1 MASGPVIER
10 RTPTARFTGL
20 PEPAYK
26 QAMNYR
32 HAFHAGN
39 FADVF
44 KHAVLTLLLGHL
56 RRKAT
61 PFAVFDVHAGV
72 GLYDLWGD
80 AAGKTG
86 EWQDGIERFLAEP
99 PPSELTDYAAAVHEV
114 NEPGALRF
122 YPGSPLLARRAM
134 RPGDRLTLAELHPDD
149 VRLLKSNFTGDS
161 QVAVHQRDAYEALK
175 ALLPPPERRGL
186 VLIDPPFELKDEFS
200 RILCGLT
207 QALKRWGAGTYVV
220 WYPIKDRPL
229 VAAFHADLAALPV
242 KEILA
247 AELLIHPDDYPARLN
262 GCGLAILN
270 PPWQLDETLARLMPE
285 LHRRLARSG
294 GSGRVA
300 WVKRDE

>member
-1 MASGPVIER
+1 
-10 RTPTARFTGL
+10 
-20 PEPAYK
+20 
-26 QAMNYR
+26 MNYR

-56 RRKAT
+56 CRKDT

-99 PPSELTDYAAAVHEV
+99 APPDLADYVAAVGAV
-114 NEPGALRF
+114 NEPGSLRF

-134 RPGDRLTLAELHPDD
+134 RPGDRLVLAELHPDD
-149 VRLLKSNFTGDS
+149 VRLLKGNFAGDP
-161 QVAVHQRDAYEALK
+161 QVAVHHRDAYEALK

-186 VLIDPPFELKDEFS
+186 VLIDPPFEIGGEFT
-200 RILCGLT
+200 RIRRGLA
-207 QALKRWGAGTYVV
+207 QALKRWVAGTYVV
-220 WYPIKDRPL
+220 WYPIKDRPP
-229 VAAFHADLAALPV
+229 VAAFHEELAALPV
-242 KEILA
+242 REILA
-247 AELLIHPDDYPARLN
+247 AELLIHSDDYPARLN

-270 PPWQLDETLARLMPE
+270 PPWQLDETLTGLMPE
-285 LHRRLARSG
+285 LHRRLGRSG
-294 GSGRVA
+294 GAGRVA
-300 WVKRDE
+300 WVKRDQ